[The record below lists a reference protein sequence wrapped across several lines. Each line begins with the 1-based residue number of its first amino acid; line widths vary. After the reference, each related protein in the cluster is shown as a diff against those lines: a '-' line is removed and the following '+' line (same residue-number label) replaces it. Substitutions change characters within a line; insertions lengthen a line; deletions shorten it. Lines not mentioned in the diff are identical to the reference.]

1 MTQRL
6 FIFNLFIVYSW
17 FYSQH
22 TAHSILSLGATR
34 SLARNIFRVSLVD
47 WTAGTAGTAGPV
59 FTPAVSE
66 AVVTPN
72 I

>member
-22 TAHSILSLGATR
+22 TVHSILSLGATR

-47 WTAGTAGTAGPV
+47 WTAGTAGTV

-66 AVVTPN
+66 ALVTPN

>member
-47 WTAGTAGTAGPV
+47 WTAGTAGPV

-66 AVVTPN
+66 AVVTVTPN

>member
-47 WTAGTAGTAGPV
+47 WTAGTAGPV

>member
-6 FIFNLFIVYSW
+6 FIFNLFIVYSWFYW

-47 WTAGTAGTAGPV
+47 WTAGTAGPV

>member
-47 WTAGTAGTAGPV
+47 WTAGTAGPV

-66 AVVTPN
+66 AAVTPN

>member
-47 WTAGTAGTAGPV
+47 WAAGTAGTV

>member
-47 WTAGTAGTAGPV
+47 WTAGTADPV